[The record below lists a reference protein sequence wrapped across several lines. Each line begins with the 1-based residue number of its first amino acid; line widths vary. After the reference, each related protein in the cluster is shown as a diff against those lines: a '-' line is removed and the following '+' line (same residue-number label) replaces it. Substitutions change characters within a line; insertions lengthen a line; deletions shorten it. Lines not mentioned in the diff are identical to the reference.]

1 MRGQSFQQSGF
12 CMQRRLGVVLLLLL
26 ALGGCYDQ
34 GPSKYKVTGSV
45 MWEGEP
51 IPDGYVVFQPLDR
64 DFTDD
69 AGPIKE
75 GTFEFEATAG
85 EKRVQIHASR
95 PDPSGKVDP
104 AMGMVARQVYI
115 PSHYNSET
123 TLTATVKSDGENKF
137 EYKLTNSPTP

>member
-1 MRGQSFQQSGF
+1 MP
-12 CMQRRLGVVLLLLL
+12 RRLSILVLMSL
-26 ALGGCYDQ
+26 ACLGCYDR
-34 GPSKYKVTGSV
+34 GPPKYKVTGSV
-45 MWEGEP
+45 TWEGEP
-51 IPDGYVVFQPLDR
+51 IADGYIVFQPLDT

-75 GTFEFEATAG
+75 GTFEFEATPG

-104 AMGMVARQVYI
+104 AMGMVARQGYI
-115 PSHYNSET
+115 PSRYNSET

-137 EYKLTNSPTP
+137 EYKLTNSPAP